1 MYLMKLLNLVTC
13 FLLITSA
20 AFSQTPSEIPAF
32 NAEKIND
39 AIAIS
44 WTPSEVAVTNHFEI
58 QRSSDGVNW
67 KVVAIMFPF
76 EDSEAHSYKYS
87 DKSLANENA
96 FYRIRQIETSKKE
109 NFSKV
114 MMVEAATAKK

>member
-1 MYLMKLLNLVTC
+1 MKLLNLVTC

>member
-1 MYLMKLLNLVTC
+1 MKPLHLVTC
-13 FLLITSA
+13 LILITNA
-20 AFSQTPSEIPAF
+20 AFSQTSSEIPSF

-44 WTPSEVAVTNHFEI
+44 WTPSEVAITNHFEV
-58 QRSSDGVNW
+58 QRSVDGINW
-67 KVVAIMFPF
+67 KVVAMMFPF

-87 DKSLANENA
+87 DKTLTNESA
-96 FYRIRQIETSKKE
+96 YYRIRQIETSRKE

-114 MMVEAATAKK
+114 MMVEAVTAKK